1 MTDRVRSQPKKVR
14 RMYGA
19 QKGRRYEAGDTVKL
33 AIVLDHRAN
42 LGEVRVIFAHLR
54 DKTAP
59 PLVARGEPCPI
70 SDRGADGSIE
80 SRLEAEIMLPRA
92 VVPGIYKLV
101 RISYETAAGQLGH
114 LEEGG
119 VLPDTA
125 QMTFE
130 VFREPE
136 DTPRIV
142 DIAFADS

>member
-1 MTDRVRSQPKKVR
+1 
-14 RMYGA
+14 
-19 QKGRRYEAGDTVKL
+19 
-33 AIVLDHRAN
+33 
-42 LGEVRVIFAHLR
+42 
-54 DKTAP
+54 
-59 PLVARGEPCPI
+59 
-70 SDRGADGSIE
+70 
-80 SRLEAEIMLPRA
+80 MLPRA

-101 RISYETAAGQLGH
+101 RISYETVAGQLGH

-119 VLPDTA
+119 GLPDTA